1 MISTIGAWFEIMKA
15 IGARDIAKV
24 LREYYRAL
32 SVNAL
37 RKEGLFDYLLSPR
50 TIQDIADHFGY
61 TDLEYLNKCLEV
73 YADDKIISKENG
85 TFRSN
90 GSVNE
95 FPLVIPRDFGPG
107 FVQVTTD
114 AAEGIPD
121 RMKGRYT
128 TFSDEMS
135 TFNWDDSLR
144 MKMYESIR
152 KAAFKYTDALNR
164 GGNFIDIGCGN
175 GVGTAAIWGYYY
187 KKGSFQSDTPVKIY
201 GLEYDPNLKR
211 IAEEEFAHSAAR
223 LLNVDRSVIEALE
236 EHHPVFVHGNAE
248 ELPFEDE
255 FFEMVYTSQVIH
267 WCDAE
272 KATKD
277 MMRVLKP
284 GGLFFG
290 TEAFHPIMD
299 SYVELYIL
307 LNEGAYGSI
316 KKEDFF
322 KWVYEAGAEDASSVT
337 PAGVFRVI
345 KKLSNKSN

>member
-1 MISTIGAWFEIMKA
+1 MISTISAWLEIMKA

-32 SVNAL
+32 SVNVL
-37 RKEGLFDYLLSPR
+37 RKEGLFDFLVSPR
-50 TIQDIADHFGY
+50 KIQDIADHFGY
-61 TDLEYLNKCLEV
+61 TDLEYLTKYLEV
-73 YADDKIISKENG
+73 FANDDIIIKENG
-85 TFRSN
+85 TFRTN

-95 FPLVIPRDFGPG
+95 FPLEPPKDFGPG

-114 AAEGIPD
+114 ASAGIPD
-121 RMKGRYT
+121 RMRGHYI

-144 MKMYESIR
+144 MKMYDSIR
-152 KAAFKYTDALNR
+152 RAAFKYTDALKR
-164 GGNFIDIGCGN
+164 GGNFIDVGCGN

-187 KKGSFQSDTPVKIY
+187 KKGSFQSNNPVKIY

-211 IAEEEFAHSAAR
+211 IAEEEFSYSAAR
-223 LLNVDRSVIEALE
+223 LLNVDRDVVDALK
-236 EHHPVFVHGNAE
+236 EHHPTFVHGNAE
-248 ELPFEDE
+248 ELPFDDE
-255 FFEMVYTSQVIH
+255 FFDMVYTSQVIH

-272 KATKD
+272 KATKE

-284 GGLFFG
+284 DGLMFG
-290 TEAFHPIMD
+290 TEAFHPTMD
-299 SYVELYIL
+299 SYVEMYIL

-322 KWVYEAGAEDASSVT
+322 RWVQEAGASDVNSVT
-337 PAGVFRVI
+337 PAGVFRVL
-345 KKLSNKSN
+345 K